1 MNWILLGYESEAA
14 LSMMGVSSVSG
25 LHDLEHPDV
34 VLADEWY
41 SSIFRGFIQCFIE
54 VSTVCV

>member
-1 MNWILLGYESEAA
+1 MFLTKDYVFGSIMAYESEAA

-34 VLADEWY
+34 VLADEW
-41 SSIFRGFIQCFIE
+41 
-54 VSTVCV
+54 